1 MDLITNGTLDGCMIL
16 CLTFQADA
24 KERQAKIS
32 QADILYDVIF
42 YNERYILPLSHDEVV
57 HGKATIAQKM
67 NGGYDGKFPQ
77 ARAFYMYMYAHP
89 GAKLNFMGNELAQLK
104 EWCEKG

>member
-1 MDLITNGTLDGCMIL
+1 
-16 CLTFQADA
+16 
-24 KERQAKIS
+24 
-32 QADILYDVIF
+32 
-42 YNERYILPLSHDEVV
+42 
-57 HGKATIAQKM
+57 M

-104 EWCEKG
+104 EWCERMSWTGFAEIPCS